1 MVREDSRKLF
11 STRSRLLEPR
21 VLTWTSATIAVLR
34 LREGT
39 GGGEQTSLSE
49 VNRLQRRVFSFQ
61 LQLLF
66 DKAVLDCP

>member
-1 MVREDSRKLF
+1 MREDSRKFF
-11 STRSRLLEPR
+11 SFRSRLLELR

-61 LQLLF
+61 LQLLL

>member
-1 MVREDSRKLF
+1 MREDSRKLF
-11 STRSRLLEPR
+11 SLRSRLLELR

-61 LQLLF
+61 LQLLL

>member
-11 STRSRLLEPR
+11 SLRSRLLELR

-39 GGGEQTSLSE
+39 GGGEQTS
-49 VNRLQRRVFSFQ
+49 FS
-61 LQLLF
+61 
-66 DKAVLDCP
+66 KAK